1 MRLILLHTG
10 GTLVMSR
17 DPHGQLAPDL
27 YALDLARELP
37 VLAKIAEIETRIV
50 TNVDSSDLQPDDWG
64 RFAHAV
70 HDALSEPD
78 CDGVVM
84 VHGTDTMAYTAS
96 ALAFL
101 LGPLPKPVVLTGA
114 QHPLGA
120 IRTDARANVIDAC
133 SVACLPVP
141 EVSIAFAGKAMRGAR
156 ATKLDAWALDA
167 FDSPT
172 LPPLVELGLGT
183 TLSPH
188 VRKPAKLAPLD
199 DRLETSVLALR
210 IFPGLNPD
218 IVRRALDAGTRGI
231 VLEGYGTGNVPRIE
245 GSLVPAIREATD
257 RGVPVLM
264 VSQCPR
270 GFVEL
275 GRYSGGAA
283 ARDAGAIGG
292 GPMTTEAA
300 LAKMMVGLGRYRA
313 IEEVREFLER
323 DLVGERE
330 A

>member
-1 MRLILLHTG
+1 
-10 GTLVMSR
+10 MSR
-17 DPHGQLAPDL
+17 DPRGQLAPDL

-37 VLAKIAEIETRIV
+37 VLSKIADIETRILA
-50 TNVDSSDLQPDDWG
+50 NVDSSDLQPADWR
-64 RFAHAV
+64 RFARGV
-70 HDALSEPD
+70 HEALSDPG
-78 CDGVVM
+78 CDGVVL

-120 IRTDARANVIDAC
+120 IRTDARANVVDAC
-133 SVACLPVP
+133 SLATLPVP
-141 EVSIAFAGKAMRGAR
+141 EVSIAFAGKAMRGVR

-172 LPPLVELGLGT
+172 LSPLVELGLGT

-188 VRKPAKLAPLD
+188 VCKPAELAPLD

-210 IFPGLNPD
+210 VHPGLDPD
-218 IVRRALDAGTRGI
+218 ILRRALDAGTRGI
-231 VLEGYGTGNVPRIE
+231 VLEGYGTGNVPRLE
-245 GSLVPAIREATD
+245 RSLVPVIEEATG

-275 GRYSGGAA
+275 GRYGGGAA
-283 ARDAGAIGG
+283 AEEAGAIGG

-300 LAKMMVGLGRYRA
+300 LAKMMVGLGRYRSLD
-313 IEEVREFLER
+313 EVRDYLER
-323 DLVGERE
+323 DVVGERL
-330 A
+330 

>member
-1 MRLILLHTG
+1 MRLVLLHTG

-17 DPHGQLAPDL
+17 DERGQLAPDL

-37 VLAKIAEIETRIV
+37 VLSKIAQIETRIIK
-50 TNVDSSDLQPDDWG
+50 NVDSSDLQPDDWKL
-64 RFAHAV
+64 FAREV
-70 HDALSEPD
+70 HTALSDPD

-84 VHGTDTMAYTAS
+84 IHGTDTMAYTAS

-120 IRTDARANVIDAC
+120 IRTDARANVVDAC
-133 SVACLPVP
+133 SVATLPVP
-141 EVSIAFAGKAMRGAR
+141 EVTIAFAGKAMRGVR
-156 ATKLDAWALDA
+156 STKLDAWALDA

-188 VRKPAKLAPLD
+188 LRPPQPLAPLD
-199 DRLETSVLALR
+199 DRLETSVLVLRVHPGFDADAL
-210 IFPGLNPD
+210 
-218 IVRRALDAGTRGI
+218 RRALDAGTRGLI
-231 VLEGYGTGNVPRIE
+231 LEGYGTGNVPRR
-245 GSLVPAIREATD
+245 GRSLVPAIREATD
-257 RGVPVLM
+257 RGVPVLI

-275 GRYSGGAA
+275 ERYGGGAA
-283 ARDAGAIGG
+283 ARDAGAIGA

-300 LAKMMVGLGRYRA
+300 LAKMMVALGRY
-313 IEEVREFLER
+313 ESLDEVRAFLEK
-323 DLVGERE
+323 DVVGER
-330 A
+330 